1 MSSSKDGD
9 ARIWDITLRK
19 CVICLSGHTL
29 AVTCVKWGGDG
40 MIYTGYAHDFH
51 HPFSDGTLSI
61 IDSFFPHLP
70 CYKCS
75 SQDCTI
81 KVWET
86 TQGKLIC
93 ELKVNACLCI
103 AYIVSPH
110 VLLLNGIGVLLI
122 YVQQVSMSSA

>member
-1 MSSSKDGD
+1 
-9 ARIWDITLRK
+9 
-19 CVICLSGHTL
+19 
-29 AVTCVKWGGDG
+29 
-40 MIYTGYAHDFH
+40 MIFTIL
-51 HPFSDGTLSI
+51 FSDGTLSI

-86 TQGKLIC
+86 MQGKLIR

-103 AYIVSPH
+103 VYIVSPH
-110 VLLLNGIGVLLI
+110 VLLLNGIGVIVVLKINWLNTKCLEILL
-122 YVQQVSMSSA
+122 QHL